1 MAAAQMPPQASADL
15 LYKGIRQRLGP
26 AFDVNPRKVGSGGT
40 SRVYAA
46 RSRATGT
53 IVAVK
58 VFREPVSCVEWLVQV
73 TDTARTLAAAR
84 QLFACARAPAAEGFP

>member
-1 MAAAQMPPQASADL
+1 MPSHASTDL
-15 LYKGIRQRLGP
+15 LYEGIRQRLGP

-46 RSRATGT
+46 RSRATGA

-58 VFREPVSCVEWLVQV
+58 VYREPVSCVEWLVQV
-73 TDTARTLAAAR
+73 TPRAR
-84 QLFACARAPAAEGFP
+84 